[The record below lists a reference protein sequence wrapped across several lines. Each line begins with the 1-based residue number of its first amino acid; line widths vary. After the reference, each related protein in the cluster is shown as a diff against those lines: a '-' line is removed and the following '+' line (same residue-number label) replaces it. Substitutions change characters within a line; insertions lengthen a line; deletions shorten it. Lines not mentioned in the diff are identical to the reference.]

1 VADSHLVTAT
11 DICHAVRDLGLS
23 GLPVCIHSSLR
34 SFGHVDGGPET
45 VIGALLDE
53 GCTVLVPAFS
63 EDFEILPPSDH
74 LIKRNGWNH
83 EHDYGVPERTD
94 GYFTPDSTIINRSMG
109 AIPRTLLSMPERA
122 RGNHPLNSFAAVGP
136 LARQLVAGQAPQDVY
151 APLREV
157 AHRDGYVIMMGVGLD
172 SMTALH
178 LAETIAGREL
188 FVRWFTGPDGYPAT
202 CRIGSCSRGFPNLDA
217 GLKHLETRM
226 TVGQSTWRV
235 YPLGQTVDAAA
246 ALIRQHPEITRCT
259 TLDCIL
265 CTNAI
270 AGGPIL

>member
-1 VADSHLVTAT
+1 VADNHPVTAT
-11 DICHAVRDLGLS
+11 DICHAVSDLGLAD
-23 GLPVCIHSSLR
+23 LPLCIHSSLR
-34 SFGHVDGGPET
+34 SFGHVEGGPQA
-45 VIGALLDE
+45 ILDGFLAD

-63 EDFEILPPSDH
+63 EYFEILPPADQR
-74 LIKRNGWNH
+74 IERNGWNH

-94 GYFTPDSTIINRSMG
+94 DYFTPDSTIINRSMG
-109 AIPRTLLSMPERA
+109 AIPRTLLSMPGRA
-122 RGNHPLNSFAAVGP
+122 RGDHPLNSFAAVGP
-136 LARQLVAGQAPQDVY
+136 LARQLVAEQSPQDVY
-151 APLREV
+151 APLREIAV
-157 AHRDGYVIMMGVGLD
+157 RNGYVIMMGVGLD

-178 LAETIAGREL
+178 LAETKAGREL
-188 FVRWFTGPDGYPAT
+188 FVRWFTGPDGNPAS

-259 TLDCIL
+259 TPNCIL
-265 CTNAI
+265 CANAI